1 MNQPLRQIQKSII
14 FLLFNLLAVAAIF
27 LLCEGLA
34 SLILAAQHTS
44 LTPPVAERQH
54 TRYDAEL
61 GWVNEPNVT
70 IKDMYGPG
78 LDLQINGQGFR
89 NSQDFPPDIPAGQ
102 KRLICSG
109 DSFTLGYGVDNYN
122 NWCALLDSIN
132 PRWETVNMGQGGYGF
147 DQAYLWYQRDGVNLA
162 HNLHLFAF
170 ITRDFERMQ
179 QPEFLGYGKPLLK
192 VEDDKLIVTNV
203 PVPQRA
209 FYVPWLTQNSEAL
222 KQLRLVQLFSQF
234 FQPAAPTESAPAA
247 DPQLVVTK
255 IIEDLQ
261 RLNQAND
268 STLVLVYLPTWGDYD
283 PAQAAATEA
292 WRAHI
297 RRVAEANGI
306 QFFDLVEDFR
316 QLPAD
321 QIYTLFLHEN
331 QVDFPAAAGHYSVRG
346 NEFVAQKLY
355 DRLTAYGW

>member
-78 LDLQINGQGFR
+78 LDLQIKAR
-89 NSQDFPPDIPAGQ
+89 ASATARISPISPPGKNASSAPAIPSPSVTGSIITTTGAPAGLHQ
-102 KRLICSG
+102 S
-109 DSFTLGYGVDNYN
+109 
-122 NWCALLDSIN
+122 
-132 PRWETVNMGQGGYGF
+132 RWETVNMGQGGYGF
-147 DQAYLWYQRDGVNLA
+147 RPGLPLVPTRWRQPGAQSP
-162 HNLHLFAF
+162 LFAF

-222 KQLRLVQLFSQF
+222 KQLRLVQLFSNSSS
-234 FQPAAPTESAPAA
+234 PPPPPNPPPPPT
-247 DPQLVVTK
+247 
-255 IIEDLQ
+255 
-261 RLNQAND
+261 RN
-268 STLVLVYLPTWGDYD
+268 WG
-283 PAQAAATEA
+283 
-292 WRAHI
+292 
-297 RRVAEANGI
+297 
-306 QFFDLVEDFR
+306 
-316 QLPAD
+316 
-321 QIYTLFLHEN
+321 
-331 QVDFPAAAGHYSVRG
+331 
-346 NEFVAQKLY
+346 
-355 DRLTAYGW
+355 

>member
-1 MNQPLRQIQKSII
+1 MKQTFTKIQKSIVFI
-14 FLLFNLLAVAAIF
+14 LFNIVAVAVIL

-34 SLILAAQHTS
+34 SLMLVIRHTT
-44 LTPPVAERQH
+44 LTPPVAERRY

-61 GWVNEPNVT
+61 GWVSEPNLT

-78 LDLQINGQGFR
+78 LDLQTNAQGFR
-89 NSQDFPPDIPAGQ
+89 DSRDFTPDIPPGQ

-122 NWCALLDSIN
+122 NWCALLDAIN
-132 PRWETVNMGQGGYGF
+132 PHWQTVNMGQGGYGF
-147 DQAYLWYQRDGVNLA
+147 DQAYLWYQRDGLKLA
-162 HNLHLFAF
+162 HNVHLFAF

-192 VEDDKLIVTNV
+192 IRDDALIVTNV

-222 KQLRLVQLFSQF
+222 KQLKLVQLFAPLIP
-234 FQPAAPTESAPAA
+234 PAAATTEPAA
-247 DPQLVVTK
+247 APPQVVTR

-261 RLNQAND
+261 RLNRAAD

-283 PAQAAATEA
+283 PAQSAATDA
-292 WRAHI
+292 WRAHL
-297 RRVAEANGI
+297 RRVAETHDI
-306 QFFDLVEDFR
+306 LFFDLIEDFR

-346 NEFVAQKLY
+346 NEFVAQNLY
-355 DRLTAYGW
+355 DRLTAHGQ